1 MGRKP
6 IPRPKRLA
14 KKLTTIRDALGLS
27 QNELIQRMG
36 LSDFLVREEISDF
49 ERAKRIPP
57 LPVLLEYARV
67 ACVYMDAIVDDKL
80 DLPSKLPHPSKHSG
94 IKRRSPKT
102 RTQTDRS
109 QIQASKETRKN

>member
-1 MGRKP
+1 MGRQP
-6 IPRPKRLA
+6 IPRPERLA
-14 KKLTTIRDALGLS
+14 EKLITIRDALGLS

-67 ACVYMDAIVDDKL
+67 AGVYLDAIVDDEL
-80 DLPSKLPHPSKHSG
+80 DLPAKLPCASKQLG
-94 IKRRSPKT
+94 TRRRS
-102 RTQTDRS
+102 S
-109 QIQASKETRKN
+109 ATRKRTR

>member
-1 MGRKP
+1 MGRQP
-6 IPRPKRLA
+6 IPRPERLA
-14 KKLTTIRDALGLS
+14 EKLITIRDTLGLS

-67 ACVYMDAIVDDKL
+67 AGIYMDAIVDDEL
-80 DLPSKLPHPSKHSG
+80 DLPSILPSPSKHAG
-94 IKRRSPKT
+94 VKRRISNK
-102 RTQTDRS
+102 S
-109 QIQASKETRKN
+109 SRKP

>member
-1 MGRKP
+1 MGRQP
-6 IPRPKRLA
+6 IPRPERLA
-14 KKLTTIRDALGLS
+14 EKLALIRDALGLS

-67 ACVYMDAIVDDKL
+67 AGVYMDAIVDDEL
-80 DLPSKLPHPSKHSG
+80 DLPSKLPSSPRHAG
-94 IKRRSPKT
+94 LRRRSKRNT
-102 RTQTDRS
+102 
-109 QIQASKETRKN
+109 